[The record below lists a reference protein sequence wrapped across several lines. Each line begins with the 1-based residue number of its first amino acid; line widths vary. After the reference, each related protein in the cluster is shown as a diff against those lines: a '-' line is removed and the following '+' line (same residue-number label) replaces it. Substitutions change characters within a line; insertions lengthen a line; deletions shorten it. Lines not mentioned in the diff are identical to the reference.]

1 MKGAFK
7 RIVTAILTREARYL
21 LRRMQPTV
29 VAVTGSVGKTS
40 MKDAIYAA
48 VRHHRAARKSEQSF
62 NSELGVPLA
71 VLGLPN
77 AWNNPFGWIK
87 NCIDGALLALF
98 SREYPE
104 VLILEAGV
112 DRPGDMERLTA
123 WLTPSIVV
131 LTRLPDVP
139 VHVEYFSSPEAV
151 SAEKLTLV
159 SALASEGTL
168 VYNHDDAVITK
179 YLPEVRQRTMGYGRY
194 LPTDVTARD
203 DQVVYRDNRPIG
215 VQCSVEHEGE
225 SATVRTSGTIGLQ
238 TVYTLTG
245 AVAVSRV
252 LGVPL
257 AEAAA
262 GATELPLPPGRMRLL
277 SGIKGTTIIDDS
289 YNSSPI
295 AAELALQTLRELKHA
310 KRKIVVLGDMLELG
324 RFSSSE
330 HERIGTLVPETADA
344 LFTVGVRS
352 RKTAEAALE
361 HGLHESKIFQ
371 YDDAVR
377 AGRELQGYVEPG
389 DVILIKGSQGI
400 RAERIV
406 EEIMEDPTRAPE
418 LLARQSAAWKR
429 R

>member
-1 MKGAFK
+1 MKGVFK
-7 RIVTAILTREARYL
+7 RLVTTVLTREAQQL
-21 LRRMQPTV
+21 LRRKRPTI

-48 VRHHRAARKSEQSF
+48 VRSHRTARKSEQSF

-77 AWNNPFGWIK
+77 AWNNPLLWVK

-98 SREYPE
+98 AREYPE
-104 VLILEAGV
+104 VLILETGV
-112 DRPGDMERLTA
+112 DRPGDMAALTA
-123 WLTPSIVV
+123 WLRPDVVV
-131 LTRLPDVP
+131 LTRLPDIP
-139 VHVEYFSSPEAV
+139 VHVEYFSSPDAV
-151 SAEKLTLV
+151 AAEKMTLV
-159 SALASEGTL
+159 AALQSEGTF
-168 VYNHDDAVITK
+168 VYNNDDAIIKK
-179 YLPEVRQRTMGYGRY
+179 YLPDVRQRTVGFGRF

-203 DQVVYRDNRPIG
+203 DRVVYRDNRPVG

-245 AVAVSRV
+245 AVAVARV

-277 SGIKGTTIIDDS
+277 AGIKGTTLIDDT

-310 KRKIVVLGDMLELG
+310 KRKIAVLGDMLELG

-330 HERIGTLVPETADA
+330 HERIGTLVPGCADA
-344 LFTVGVRS
+344 LFTVGIRS

-377 AGRELQGYVEPG
+377 AGRELQGFLEPG
-389 DVILIKGSQGI
+389 DVVLIKGSQGI

-406 EEIMEDPTRAPE
+406 EEVLEDPQRASE
-418 LLARQSAAWKR
+418 FLARQSAAWKR